1 MHSKFIQK
9 LEADLKPVLAAIEKR
24 GLIVDIGKMQKLI
37 SDLKEKQGLAEAR
50 AYDLFG
56 TSERINLNSSQELV
70 NLMVDLKIDCSFF
83 PKTKSGKVSTAK
95 EVLEC
100 VEHPAI
106 EHVIKYRSHT
116 KLLAALKSYF
126 NGVNQLTSR
135 LHYKFTNDCASGRLY
150 TKDMSIQNL
159 PREGRFAIVSGEGKV
174 FVSSD
179 YDSFELHILS
189 ALAGDK
195 YFRQCWENGID
206 LHKKVV
212 SDMKGVLYE
221 KVTESLRRIGKIL
234 NFGIAYGQQ
243 AKGVAKSLDI
253 PTSEAKDLIDD
264 YENKI
269 PEIMQ
274 FKKAAIEKA
283 RKQGYVETYFG
294 RRRYLPDLES
304 DVRAKQLKAERQV
317 VNTMIQG
324 TGADLA
330 KITMLNLH
338 NAGWQIDAM
347 LHDGFL
353 ISVPENSVEESI
365 AKIRAIMEME
375 LNGVRLTVSF
385 KIGKSWGD
393 CK

>member
-9 LEADLKPVLAAIEKR
+9 LEADLRPVLDAIEER
-24 GLIVDIGKMQKLI
+24 GLIVDIDKMRGI
-37 SDLKEKQGLAEAR
+37 ITDLEEKRNLAEAR
-50 AYDLFG
+50 TYDLFS
-56 TSERINLNSSQELV
+56 TSQRINLNSSQELI
-70 NLMVDLKIDCSFF
+70 NLMDNLKIDCSFF

-106 EHVIKYRSHT
+106 EHVIKYRSYT
-116 KLLAALKSYF
+116 KLISALKSYF
-126 NGVNQLTSR
+126 NGINQLTSR
-135 LHYKFTNDCASGRLY
+135 LYYKFTNECASGRLY
-150 TKDMSIQNL
+150 TRDMSIQNL
-159 PREGRFAIVSGEGKV
+159 PREGRFAIVSGEGKT
-174 FVSSD
+174 FVSAD

-243 AKGVAKSLDI
+243 APGVAKSLDI
-253 PTSEAKDLIDD
+253 QTSEARGLMED
-264 YENKI
+264 YEEKI
-269 PEIMQ
+269 PEIVKFKQ
-274 FKKAAIEKA
+274 AAIKKAHG
-283 RKQGYVETYFG
+283 QGYVETFYG

-304 DVRAKQLKAERQV
+304 EVRSKQLKAERQV

-324 TGADLA
+324 TGADIA

-353 ISVPENSVEESI
+353 ISVPEDSVEESI
-365 AKIRAIMEME
+365 IKIRGIMEME
-375 LNGVRLTVSF
+375 LNGVKLTVSF
-385 KIGKSWGD
+385 KVGKSWGE